1 MAGAVLI
8 EGIFSILRFDDPIS
22 TASARHGGRYRG
34 RFRQSRQCQASIFP
48 HPPCPII
55 RPSVP
60 PDAPPNPKPC
70 GLVVALSF
78 CRLSQIGAPCR
89 VASIFSGSTSIA
101 CLFSSA
107 STYTSNRVSYCYC
120 AQYRVLDATEPL
132 KPPLPLPLNLH
143 IIASTLPPL
152 AN

>member
-1 MAGAVLI
+1 MANAVLI

-22 TASARHGGRYRG
+22 TASARHGGRYLWEI
-34 RFRQSRQCQASIFP
+34 QTEPPMPSLNFP
-48 HPPCPII
+48 SPPCPII

-78 CRLSQIGAPCR
+78 CRLSQIGASCR